1 VPAASLH
8 RHGTTMFGS
17 VDWGAR
23 PVHTRQAGPRDV
35 RARDRMYLSL
45 LILLRITP
53 NHETGSASLTNL
65 LVIVLLADAALWQV
79 SIDRSRTV

>member
-1 VPAASLH
+1 
-8 RHGTTMFGS
+8 
-17 VDWGAR
+17 
-23 PVHTRQAGPRDV
+23 
-35 RARDRMYLSL
+35 MYLSL